1 LRDTHLDE
9 LPQLWNVLRGEMA
22 LIGPRPERPELA
34 AQIQMALPAFQDRL
48 AVRPGITGLAQMRMP
63 ADTDLHTVS
72 IKLAHDLQ
80 YIRKLG
86 PSLDIRIAMSTV
98 LHFMGAAATKLS
110 RRIVQRFAPPPV
122 ALAPGQ
128 LPELSLTYSAHIGNT
143 PTAIKSEAA

>member
-1 LRDTHLDE
+1 LDE

-34 AQIQMALPAFQDRL
+34 EQIQAALPGFQDRL

-63 ADTDLHTVS
+63 ADADLHTVS

-80 YIRKLG
+80 YIRRLG
-86 PSLDIRIAMSTV
+86 PSLDARIALSTV

-110 RRIVQRFAPPPV
+110 RRLVQRFAPAPV
-122 ALAPGQ
+122 AIAPGQ
-128 LPELSLTYSAHIGNT
+128 LPELSLTYSAHVDSKRT
-143 PTAIKSEAA
+143 STQAEAA